1 MTNRSKILALLLFLA
16 SILAQ
21 PVSAQQALAQ
31 QVLAKQELAKQELSS
46 PSPVVYPNDVAAAVN
61 ALRTGQGLEPYQND
75 SGLAAYAQN
84 HSEHQASIDSSTHVH
99 KDGSTAAGRGLL
111 ENIASG
117 SPDSLTAEAIV
128 YQIWTDGLHRTPM
141 VGYTSG
147 SLGVGVAQ
155 SSTTVYVTL
164 IVRPGGQQANPPANS
179 PAAEAT
185 TAPGASAPQDSTDP
199 PSSPIPPTP
208 FQTSTPKADG
218 SIEHLVGPGESLWSI
233 AIAYGVHIVDLR
245 DLNRLPA
252 DSNTIYEGQKLLVLP
267 AGAATPGAVQGS
279 AATAILSTEEPAG
292 APATGQPA
300 GADQAASSPEP
311 PPTRSSESVA
321 ANNPTGVPEST
332 ATIEPAELAAASSAL
347 PTLGGGLTLG
357 QVLSLVVILVCSA
370 LAAGILISGFRK
382 KPGM

>member
-1 MTNRSKILALLLFLA
+1 MSNRSKILALLLFLA
-16 SILAQ
+16 
-21 PVSAQQALAQ
+21 PFLAQ
-31 QVLAKQELAKQELSS
+31 QGLAQQGPAA
-46 PSPVVYPNDVAAAVN
+46 PSRIVYPNEVAAAVN

-84 HSEHQASIDSSTHVH
+84 HSEYQASIDSSTHVH
-99 KDGSTAAGRGLL
+99 KDGSTASGRGLL

-128 YQIWTDGLHRTPM
+128 YQIWTDGLHRNPM

-155 SSTTVYVTL
+155 SSSTVYVTL
-164 IVRPGGQQANPPANS
+164 IVRPGGQQANPPENS
-179 PAAEAT
+179 PAAGAT
-185 TAPGASAPQDSTDP
+185 SGAGASEPQESENQS
-199 PSSPIPPTP
+199 SSPIPPTP
-208 FQTSTPKADG
+208 FQTSTPRADG
-218 SIEHLVGPGESLWSI
+218 SIEHVVGPGESLWSI

-245 DLNRLPA
+245 DLNRLAA

-267 AGAATPGAVQGS
+267 AGAATPGAAQGS
-279 AATAILSTEEPAG
+279 AATASLSTEEPAG

-300 GADQAASSPEP
+300 GGAPAKPEAASSPEP
-311 PPTRSSESVA
+311 PPASSSEKVA
-321 ANNPTGVPEST
+321 ASSPTGVPEGVET
-332 ATIEPAELAAASSAL
+332 EAPAELAAASSAL
-347 PTLGGGLTLG
+347 PTSGGGLSLG
-357 QVLSLVVILVCSA
+357 QALSLAVILVCSA